1 MANLKF
7 IWQLM
12 RPFKW
17 LYVWCFA
24 MLLLQMA
31 GTLATTGIQQFI
43 IDRVFMQ
50 GGYSLLPGYIAIM
63 AGAIVM
69 QCTMITAVPYVF
81 HIILFRMR
89 YYLYEKTA
97 RFIQHIPIAVY
108 NNERIARYADVLNDY
123 LFTTSI
129 ALGFRIPQG
138 LFRLLQAAVLMVIV
152 GWYSP
157 VILGAVLL
165 FSTLYGLLGYWF
177 GPRLKAAA
185 HEVNEKRRD
194 LGVFLEEGI
203 SATREVIAFHRRDQ
217 EATAYRGLF
226 QAYFGKIMRE
236 GKVVN
241 RQLIASQPVK
251 WAANLFILIYG
262 GYETIQQRMSI
273 GHFVVVYQFAT
284 QLMGSYEMIYN
295 FYIQLSGYM
304 AKIELLRKFF
314 ADEKQIEDGAVPL
327 QEPLRTLELQHVD
340 FTYNS
345 SSVID
350 NHARNVLHQ
359 LQLELPVGKKIAFVG
374 ASGGGKSTIAQLLVR
389 FYDPTAGRILVNGR
403 DLRTIR
409 RADWSSK
416 ATIVFQSPYLFPASI
431 RDNLRFGRADLT
443 EEQMQWACRM
453 AEIHDFIANLPQ
465 GYGTEIGER
474 GIMLSGG
481 QRQRIALARALLAD
495 SELLILDEAT
505 SSLDLETERAVQRN
519 LDTIRQGRTTI
530 IIAHRL
536 STIQDAE
543 LIYVMDKGRI
553 ADQGSHASLLRT
565 SALYRTMVA
574 DEQREHADLQGK
586 LTS

>member
-7 IWQLM
+7 IRQLM
-12 RPFKW
+12 RPFRW
-17 LYVWCFA
+17 LYALCFA
-24 MLLLQMA
+24 MLLMQM
-31 GTLATTGIQQFI
+31 GGMLATTGIQQFI
-43 IDRVFMQ
+43 IDRVFIN
-50 GGYSLLPGYIAIM
+50 GDYGLLPGYIAIM
-63 AGAIVM
+63 AGAIIV

-97 RFIQHIPIAVY
+97 RFIQNIPVATY

-165 FSTLYGLLGYWF
+165 FSTLYGLLGYWY
-177 GPRLKAAA
+177 GPKLKAAA

-203 SATREVIAFHRRDQ
+203 SATREVIALHRRDQ
-217 EATAYRGLF
+217 EAAAYKGLF
-226 QAYFGKIMRE
+226 QSYFAKVMRE

-241 RQLIASQPVK
+241 RQLIASQPIK

-262 GYETIQQRMSI
+262 GYETMQQRMSI

-304 AKIELLRKFF
+304 AKIELLRKFYN
-314 ADEKQIEDGAVPL
+314 EEQIEDGTVSL
-327 QEPLRTLELQHVD
+327 QEPLRTLALQRVD
-340 FTYNS
+340 FAYIS
-345 SSVID
+345 SSG
-350 NHARNVLHQ
+350 NVLHQ
-359 LQLELPVGKKIAFVG
+359 LDLELPIGKKIAFVG

-389 FYDPTAGRILVNGR
+389 FYEPTAGCIVANGQ

-416 ATIVFQSPYLFPASI
+416 TAIVFQTPYLFPSTI
-431 RDNLRFGRADLT
+431 RSNLMFGRSQLT
-443 EEQMQWACRM
+443 EGRLEWACRM
-453 AEIHDFIANLPQ
+453 AEIHDFIASLPQ
-465 GYGTEIGER
+465 GYDTEIGER

-495 SELLILDEAT
+495 TELLILDEAT
-505 SSLDLETERAVQRN
+505 SSLDLETERTLQRN
-519 LDTIRQGRTTI
+519 LDAVRQGRTTI

-536 STIQDAE
+536 STIQNAE
-543 LIYVMDKGRI
+543 LIYVMDQGRV
-553 ADQGSHASLLRT
+553 AAQGTHASLMRS

-574 DEQREHADLQGK
+574 DEQREHAGASGK